1 MEAGETGGRMCVSMD
16 FSGEE
21 LPLILLLQDVR
32 LGLLLVGRPSS
43 SESSCRRLEQKRP
56 GNWHPALLK

>member
-1 MEAGETGGRMCVSMD
+1 VSMG

-21 LPLILLLQDVR
+21 LPTLLFLLDVR
-32 LGLLLVGRPSS
+32 LRSLLVGRSSS

-56 GNWHPALLK
+56 GNWSPALLK